1 MSGKEYQELAM
12 RTNDGNATSRL
23 LKLTLSDTTEDG
35 IGEDTGTVLNACLGL
50 SVRLASLM
58 T

>member
-1 MSGKEYQELAM
+1 MNSKEYQELAM

-35 IGEDTGTVLNACLGL
+35 IGEDTGTVPCF
-50 SVRLASLM
+50 
-58 T
+58 